1 VRLIATLDEVEAADN
16 SLLVSDHLQT
26 DECGWLWWLGIDY
39 ELAEI
44 SAIVLNMPYRRE
56 ALYQRLKSYTLHGG
70 ADSSAKPLMHQEPRA
85 MNTLADQGSLLLVED
100 NLTNQLV
107 IRKTLEKLGYSVDT
121 ANNGQEGVD
130 AYQQK
135 SYTAVIMDIQMPVM
149 DGIEATKQIRQLA
162 EVHTPI
168 IALTANTQN
177 EIEEACFAA
186 GMDAY
191 LNKPVDRQVLQ
202 NTLQEL
208 LLSAP

>member
-1 VRLIATLDEVEAADN
+1 MDI
-16 SLLVSDHLQT
+16 
-26 DECGWLWWLGIDY
+26 
-39 ELAEI
+39 
-44 SAIVLNMPYRRE
+44 
-56 ALYQRLKSYTLHGG
+56 
-70 ADSSAKPLMHQEPRA
+70 
-85 MNTLADQGSLLLVED
+85 
-100 NLTNQLV
+100 
-107 IRKTLEKLGYSVDT
+107 
-121 ANNGQEGVD
+121 ANNGQEGVE

-135 SYTAVIMDIQMPVM
+135 SYMAVIMDIQMPVM

-208 LLSAP
+208 LVRTH